1 MSAASTSPPPL
12 ALEYTTFRSITD
24 KAAHRATS
32 TWPEL
37 VDKLM
42 HPDEH
47 ATKKDCPLLK
57 LATFGDQRS
66 PNGALRHAD
75 NMNEITGVECDYDG
89 EKVSIEQARALLD
102 TAKIACLLHTS
113 ASHTT
118 ERPRWRVLC
127 PLSVP
132 CMVADRRRY
141 VGMLNTALGGILA
154 PESFTDAQPF
164 FYGKVSGV
172 DYQALRVKGH
182 PIDSDEHSGIEP
194 TYPKECTAKAQ
205 QGPYLPAVAPADDL
219 DRAIGLNRV
228 NSQTL
233 EDLKSALARDPATG
247 KPWIDAD
254 DRVTWIAVAHDL
266 KCLGEKGYALWSDW
280 GAISPKFKDG
290 RDDPRSVWDNC
301 AGERADYR
309 AVFTKAQAN
318 GWVNPKSAQAIAAN
332 TTAENR
338 VDRTDMGNV
347 NVLAGL
353 SKGDIRYV
361 PETKHWLCWR
371 NEQWTPDHSGEN
383 VQSHLIQVAE
393 HYAEQVLKLRTQA
406 QDPLLDT
413 SGRKHLERDAEN
425 LNKWARNCRNRN
437 TLAAMRGMAECDGR
451 FTLSAEKL
459 NTDPWLIGVNN
470 GVVDLR
476 TGTLRPASRDEF
488 VTRRSPVAFNPEATA
503 PRWHQF
509 IAEITSTPSTTTPKG
524 FVPRPELARY
534 LQKALGYCLSGSVQ
548 EHKMFIC
555 VGEGSNGKS
564 VLLDT
569 VLRLLGDYGQTMAPE
584 ALMSSVRD
592 ADAERATPFKF
603 KLVGARAAF
612 SAETKDGQ
620 KLDMALVKQH
630 TGGGFLTARALHGA
644 ALTFEITHKL
654 WLMTNHRP
662 GIDHLDAATR
672 GRLHIIPF
680 DMRWNRPGE
689 VGSDPNKPNADPTL
703 ADILKGEAEGVL
715 AWLVAGAQDYAREGL
730 AAPADVA
737 RMTREYF
744 DEQDPLGQWLASC
757 EECEVKQGETAA
769 TLHTHYRQWCE
780 AEGRTAGTPT
790 GFSLGLKARGIK
802 NNRTKRGAVY
812 GLRPLQD
819 DDLA

>member
-1 MSAASTSPPPL
+1 MSAASTSPL

-57 LATFGDQRS
+57 LATFGDNRS
-66 PNGALRHAD
+66 PNGALRHMT
-75 NMNEITGVECDYDG
+75 NIQQITGIEADYDAG
-89 EKVSIEQARALLD
+89 LVSIEQAAAMLEKATIAALLY
-102 TAKIACLLHTS
+102 TS
-113 ASHTT
+113 PSHTP
-118 ERPRWRVLC
+118 ERPRWRVLA
-127 PLSVP
+127 PLSEAHP
-132 CMVADRRRY
+132 LCERKRFA
-141 VGMLNTALGGILA
+141 GMLNTALGGILA
-154 PESFTDAQPF
+154 PESFVDAQTF
-164 FYGKVSGV
+164 FYGKVTGA
-172 DYQALRVKGH
+172 DYKAVRVKGYQLDTDAH
-182 PIDSDEHSGIEP
+182 SSIDA
-194 TYPKECTAKAQ
+194 TYPKGSKPKTP
-205 QGPYLPAVAPADDL
+205 QGIILPGVTPLDDL
-219 DRAIGLNRV
+219 DQAIVLNQV
-228 NSQTL
+228 GTQTL
-233 EDLKSALARDPATG
+233 TDLQAALAINPATG
-247 KPWIDAD
+247 KPWIDPD
-254 DRVTWIAVAHDL
+254 DRGVWVAVAHDL
-266 KCLGEKGYALWSDW
+266 KCLGEPGYALWCAWS
-280 GAISPKFKDG
+280 AHSVKFENG

-301 AGERADYR
+301 EGGRADYR

-338 VDRTDMGNV
+338 VDRSDMGNV

-393 HYAEQVLKLRTQA
+393 HYAEQAVELRTQA

-413 SGRKHLERDAEN
+413 SGRKHLERAAEN
-425 LNKWARNCRNRN
+425 LNTWARNCRNRN

-451 FTLSAEKL
+451 FTLSAKKL
-459 NTDPWLIGVNN
+459 NTDPWLFGVDN
-470 GVVDLR
+470 GVVNLR

-509 IAEITSTPSTTTPKG
+509 IAEITSTPSTTIPKG

-662 GIDHLDAATR
+662 GIDHMDAATR

-689 VGSDPNKPNADPTL
+689 VGSDPGKPDADPTL
-703 ADILKGEAEGVL
+703 ADTLKGEAEGVL
-715 AWLVAGAQDYAREGL
+715 AWLVAGALAYQREGL
-730 AAPADVA
+730 NPPAGVA

-744 DEQDPLGQWLASC
+744 DEQDPLGQWLATC
-757 EECEVKQGETAA
+757 EVCEVKDGKMA
-769 TLHTHYRQWCE
+769 TILHGHYWQWCE
-780 AEGRTAGTPT
+780 AEGRAAGTQVN
-790 GFSLGLKARGIK
+790 FSRRLKAAGVR
-802 NNRTKRGAVY
+802 NTKTNKGTVY
-812 GLRPLQD
+812 GLRPLRD